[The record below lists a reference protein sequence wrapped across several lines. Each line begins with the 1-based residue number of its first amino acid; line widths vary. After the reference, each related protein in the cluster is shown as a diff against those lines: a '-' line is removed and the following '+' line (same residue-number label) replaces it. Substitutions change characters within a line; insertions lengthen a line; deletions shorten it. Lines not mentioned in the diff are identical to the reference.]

1 MKNDDLKRNLSS
13 GNQWVRL
20 IYMILFGI
28 CLQIASWVLL
38 AVVVLQ
44 FLFSITGGSANDNL
58 RRFGDQLASYIY
70 QAVQFLIYNSEEKPF
85 PFAEWPES
93 EVDDLSGYEGAQ
105 EVNAEVVASEDD
117 VEAEKKTEPEPK
129 KEEEAEEAIILGS
142 DDDKPELVEEG
153 AEESSTSFNDQKG
166 ESDERGSKH

>member
-1 MKNDDLKRNLSS
+1 MKNDDLKRNLTS

-20 IYMILFGI
+20 IYMVLFAI

-44 FLFSITGGSANDNL
+44 FLFSIIGGSANDNL

-70 QAVQFLIYNSEEKPF
+70 QAIQFLIYNSEEKPF

-105 EVNAEVVASEDD
+105 EVNAEVMASDD
-117 VEAEKKTEPEPK
+117 EVEAEKKTESK

-142 DDDKPELVEEG
+142 DDGKPELVEES
-153 AEESSTSFNDQKG
+153 AEESSTPFSEQKG
-166 ESDERGSKH
+166 ESDKRGDTH